1 MVSFFNYTIEVIIS
15 MFLFFTVWKI
25 FLQKETFHCLHRL
38 FLLTSLIISF
48 IIPSFEFISPVSNQ
62 LGFSDY
68 ITNTIQIEEIIINP
82 YNDSIY
88 LIDWLS
94 LFYISV
100 VLFLLIR
107 LLSQLR
113 SIKKFAKKCEIQI
126 YQEKKIYITDKD
138 ISPFSFM
145 NYIFFNKNDIKGI
158 NFNRIFQHELIH
170 VNQKHSIDIILL
182 ELVIIFQWFNP
193 MIYIYRKHLKT
204 LHEYLSDEKVILQ
217 GFQADEY
224 KMLLIKQQIG
234 FQFGFAN
241 YFNKSLTLK
250 RINMINKLKSHKTA
264 KLKLLFAVPILAF
277 TFLLFSFSGNKN
289 ETYNYSVSATQD
301 TIYDQADEMPEF
313 PGGKLALRK
322 FLAENVKYPEIAKKN
337 KVEGTVF
344 IKFVVDKT
352 GKVGDAVIQ
361 KGISESIDKEALR
374 VVKML
379 PPFKKPGYNNGKP
392 VDVYFSIPITFSLK

>member
-1 MVSFFNYTIEVIIS
+1 MLNFLNYTTEVIIS

-25 FLQKETFHCLHRL
+25 FLQKETFHSLHRF
-38 FLLTSLIISF
+38 FLLTSLTISF
-48 IIPSFEFISPVSNQ
+48 IIPAFEFILPVSNQ
-62 LGFSDY
+62 FGFSNY
-68 ITNTIQIEEIIINP
+68 ITNTIQIEEIIIKP
-82 YNDSIY
+82 YNNSIY
-88 LIDWLS
+88 LIDWIALI
-94 LFYISV
+94 YISV

-113 SIKKFAKKCEIQI
+113 SVKKFAKNCKIQI
-126 YQEKKIYITDKD
+126 YHGKKIYITDKE

-193 MIYIYRKHLKT
+193 MIYIYKKHLKT

-250 RINMINKLKSHKTA
+250 RIIMINKLKSHKTA
-264 KLKLLFAVPILAF
+264 KLKLLLAIPVLTF

-313 PGGKLALRK
+313 PGGKLALRR

-337 KVEGTVF
+337 GEEGTVF

-361 KGISESIDKEALR
+361 KGISKILDKEALI
-374 VVKML
+374 VINLL
-379 PPFKKPGYNNGKP
+379 PLFKKPGYKNGKP
-392 VDVYFSIPITFSLK
+392 VDVYYSIPITFSLK